1 MVEKGHKNNLKMMMQ
16 QMGVTYQQVADHS
29 GISKADVSR
38 VLNGDM
44 EEKVIAVVCKLI
56 KERNKNID
64 KTLAPFQQWT
74 LKIKNY

>member
-1 MVEKGHKNNLKMMMQ
+1 MVEKGHKNNLKKMMQ

-64 KTLAPFQQWT
+64 KTLAPFQQ
-74 LKIKNY
+74 

>member
-1 MVEKGHKNNLKMMMQ
+1 MVEKEHKNKLKKMMQ

-64 KTLAPFQQWT
+64 KTLAPFQQ
-74 LKIKNY
+74 

>member
-1 MVEKGHKNNLKMMMQ
+1 MVEKGHKNNIKMMMQ

-44 EEKVIAVVCKLI
+44 EEKVIDVVCKLI

-64 KTLAPFQQWT
+64 KTLAPFQQ
-74 LKIKNY
+74 

>member
-1 MVEKGHKNNLKMMMQ
+1 MVEKEHKNKLKKMMQ

-44 EEKVIAVVCKLI
+44 EEKVIDVVCKLI

-64 KTLAPFQQWT
+64 KTLAPFQQ
-74 LKIKNY
+74 

>member
-1 MVEKGHKNNLKMMMQ
+1 MVEKGHKNNLKKMMQ

-44 EEKVIAVVCKLI
+44 EEAVIAVVCKLI

-64 KTLAPFQQWT
+64 KTLAPFQQ
-74 LKIKNY
+74 

>member
-64 KTLAPFQQWT
+64 KTLAPFQQ
-74 LKIKNY
+74 

>member
-44 EEKVIAVVCKLI
+44 EEKVIDVVCKLI

-64 KTLAPFQQWT
+64 KTLSPFQQ
-74 LKIKNY
+74 

>member
-1 MVEKGHKNNLKMMMQ
+1 MIEKGHKNNLKMMMQ

-44 EEKVIAVVCKLI
+44 EEKVIDVVCKLI

-64 KTLAPFQQWT
+64 KTLAPFQQ
-74 LKIKNY
+74 

>member
-1 MVEKGHKNNLKMMMQ
+1 MVEKGHKTNLKMMMG

-64 KTLAPFQQWT
+64 KTLAPFQQ
-74 LKIKNY
+74 

>member
-44 EEKVIAVVCKLI
+44 EEKVIDVVCKLI

-64 KTLAPFQQWT
+64 KTLARFQQ
-74 LKIKNY
+74 

>member
-1 MVEKGHKNNLKMMMQ
+1 MVEKGHKNNLKKMMQ

-44 EEKVIAVVCKLI
+44 EEKVIDVVCKLI

-64 KTLAPFQQWT
+64 KTLAPFQQ
-74 LKIKNY
+74 

>member
-16 QMGVTYQQVADHS
+16 QMGVTFQQVADHS

-44 EEKVIAVVCKLI
+44 EEKVIDVVCKLI

-64 KTLAPFQQWT
+64 KTLAPFQQ
-74 LKIKNY
+74 

>member
-1 MVEKGHKNNLKMMMQ
+1 MVEKGHKNNLKMIMQ

-44 EEKVIAVVCKLI
+44 EEKVIDVVCKLI

-64 KTLAPFQQWT
+64 KTLAPFQQ
-74 LKIKNY
+74 

>member
-1 MVEKGHKNNLKMMMQ
+1 MIEKGHKNNLKMMMQ
-16 QMGVTYQQVADHS
+16 QMGVTFQQVADHS

-44 EEKVIAVVCKLI
+44 EEKVIDVVCKLI

-64 KTLAPFQQWT
+64 KTLAPFQQ
-74 LKIKNY
+74 

>member
-44 EEKVIAVVCKLI
+44 EEKVIDVACKLI

-64 KTLAPFQQWT
+64 KTLAPFQQ
-74 LKIKNY
+74 

>member
-29 GISKADVSR
+29 GISRAAVSR

-64 KTLAPFQQWT
+64 KTLAPFQQ
-74 LKIKNY
+74 

>member
-44 EEKVIAVVCKLI
+44 EEKVIDVVCKLI

-64 KTLAPFQQWT
+64 KTLAPFQQ
-74 LKIKNY
+74 

>member
-1 MVEKGHKNNLKMMMQ
+1 MIEKGHKNNLKMMMQ

-38 VLNGDM
+38 GLNGDM
-44 EEKVIAVVCKLI
+44 EEKVIDVVCKLI

-64 KTLAPFQQWT
+64 KTLAPFQQ
-74 LKIKNY
+74 